1 MAGFEPAHTRV
12 KVLCLNRLATPHRCP
27 SENKWGGRRDSN
39 PRPSEPQ
46 SDILTRLNY
55 AHHINFS
62 DELPPH
68 THALAG
74 RSPPGERR
82 AFGASA
88 GIRTLDLR
96 LRRPLLY
103 PAELQAHSG
112 VPVTH
117 FNKDRRSC
125 QLLFGEFFLF
135 VFAAAILVL
144 LAAAA
149 GAGIVAAHLD
159 GRDENLGGAISL
171 GDLMALLLGQ
181 NAVEKL
187 REAAE

>member
-27 SENKWGGRRDSN
+27 SEKKWGGRRDSN

-55 AHHINFS
+55 AHHICFFRMN
-62 DELPPH
+62 PH

-74 RSPPGERR
+74 FPPGERCVL
-82 AFGASA
+82 GASA

-125 QLLFGEFFLF
+125 QLLFIDSAKKISICFSRSSSC
-135 VFAAAILVL
+135 ISCRCRR
-144 LAAAA
+144 
-149 GAGIVAAHLD
+149 
-159 GRDENLGGAISL
+159 GRGRYGPPGRCSRRSWTNG
-171 GDLMALLLGQ
+171 
-181 NAVEKL
+181 
-187 REAAE
+187 RPW

>member
-1 MAGFEPAHTRV
+1 MFIR
-12 KVLCLNRLATPHRCP
+12 K
-27 SENKWGGRRDSN
+27 KWGGRRDSN

-74 RSPPGERR
+74 RSPPAERR

-125 QLLFGEFFLF
+125 QLLFEESAKFFLLQLTLVKSF
-135 VFAAAILVL
+135 HHRRPDAITK
-144 LAAAA
+144 
-149 GAGIVAAHLD
+149 IVKRTIPMTDAFKCIRIQILI
-159 GRDENLGGAISL
+159 ISTL
-171 GDLMALLLGQ
+171 W
-181 NAVEKL
+181 VYSTY
-187 REAAE
+187 RIT

>member
-27 SENKWGGRRDSN
+27 SEKKWGGRRDSN

-55 AHHINFS
+55 AHHICFFRMN
-62 DELPPH
+62 PH

-74 RSPPGERR
+74 FPPGERCVL
-82 AFGASA
+82 GASA

-103 PAELQAHSG
+103 PAELQALTDVVIPLTVINYIIFCINCPRVYRHLTASHSHLT
-112 VPVTH
+112 VASSHTRLP
-117 FNKDRRSC
+117 FSLYDRQYNTRLST
-125 QLLFGEFFLF
+125 LL
-135 VFAAAILVL
+135 
-144 LAAAA
+144 
-149 GAGIVAAHLD
+149 
-159 GRDENLGGAISL
+159 
-171 GDLMALLLGQ
+171 DL
-181 NAVEKL
+181 
-187 REAAE
+187 

>member
-12 KVLCLNRLATPHRCP
+12 KVLCLNRLATPHRCS
-27 SENKWGGRRDSN
+27 SEKKWGGRRDSN

-55 AHHINFS
+55 AHHIRFS

-74 RSPPGERR
+74 GSPPGERCVH
-82 AFGASA
+82 GASA

-117 FNKDRRSC
+117 FNKEWSSC
-125 QLLFGEFFLF
+125 QLISENKGRFFICSSRSSSYTF
-135 VFAAAILVL
+135 CRCRR
-144 LAAAA
+144 
-149 GAGIVAAHLD
+149 
-159 GRDENLGGAISL
+159 GRDRCAPPGRGPRIFWTR
-171 GDLMALLLGQ
+171 D
-181 NAVEKL
+181 
-187 REAAE
+187 RPW